1 MDFKFASTRCNIK
14 AQTQPSVSGNLRV
27 RVYINLYGFGVGVGV
42 GFGGAGLDGAAADVF
57 AGWLWSYSRTIF

>member
-1 MDFKFASTRCNIK
+1 MIW
-14 AQTQPSVSGNLRV
+14 LRIGQFTV